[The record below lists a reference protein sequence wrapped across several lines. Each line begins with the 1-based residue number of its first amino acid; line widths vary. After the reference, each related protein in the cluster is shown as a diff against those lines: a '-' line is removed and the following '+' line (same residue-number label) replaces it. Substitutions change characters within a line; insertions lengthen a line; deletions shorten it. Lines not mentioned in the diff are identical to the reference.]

1 MVNFCKLNG
10 FIPVYSVNKR
20 IAKEFIENGIV
31 KKYSEFK
38 HEFGE
43 RISLGRYFSLFD
55 RVKSPIRRLLFI
67 LLSYY

>member
-10 FIPVYSVNKR
+10 LIPLYSVNKR

-38 HEFGE
+38 HEF
-43 RISLGRYFSLFD
+43 L
-55 RVKSPIRRLLFI
+55 
-67 LLSYY
+67 